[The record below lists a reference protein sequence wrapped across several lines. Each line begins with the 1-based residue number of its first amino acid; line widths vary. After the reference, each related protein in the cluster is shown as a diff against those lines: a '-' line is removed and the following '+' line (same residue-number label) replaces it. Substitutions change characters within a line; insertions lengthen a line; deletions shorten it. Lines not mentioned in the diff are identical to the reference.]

1 MSDKDRALRLFETAV
16 DLPAEERAAFLARE
30 CRGATTRRD
39 VESLLAADAE
49 TANLDFERPALGT
62 RFHVMARSAPPPV
75 TAFPAAA
82 GRYTILALL
91 GAGGHG
97 VVYRARQEQPRREVA
112 LKLLRLPSPS
122 TRERV
127 RAEAEAETLARL
139 GHPGIAQVYD
149 TGVLTVEGAEFP
161 FVAMELVTGLP
172 LLQWRRDSKPDLAT
186 CVRLLVDV
194 CEATAAAHQ
203 RGVIHCDLKPDNIL
217 VEDGDGRPRP
227 RILDF
232 GVARIVGADRP
243 LDEPRQLVGTLAYM
257 SPEQAAGATDLDTRT
272 DVFALGA
279 IAYELLSGVR
289 ARDVSDATTAELTQ
303 RIRSER
309 PVPLSRRDRRL
320 AGDLER
326 IVACAMASDREA
338 RYASAAAFADDLR
351 RFLAHRPI
359 SARPQDPWYL
369 LACFARRRRSA
380 CIALAVVAVTLVAA
394 SVVGWLSSA
403 RANSA
408 LDRLIAISQFTVA
421 EVVGRLESL
430 AGTTAVRSAALERL
444 LPQVEE
450 LLVLRPNDPTALTC
464 RATILRHMGM
474 LAHRSQDWPRSLQ
487 LRTRALADSERLRA
501 TAPGDPR
508 RRAQRA
514 TDLVLVGDVHKET
527 DGPAAARPL
536 HTEAH
541 ATFVDL
547 ARSHPDDARHLDD
560 LAWSHHRLAYLD
572 IEAHDFAS
580 AEAHLD
586 EHAALLDQLQLVRPG
601 NPFDLSGRRSLHS
614 LWSHLERTRGN
625 LDACR
630 NHLRLSIP
638 PARARLQIQPHDVGA
653 VLEFA
658 SSVTTYL
665 RDTPKA
671 QTDPESAG
679 LRQEARQALER
690 LLAYDPGSY
699 DARVVLQH
707 LNETA
712 PTSPDDGGR

>member
-1 MSDKDRALRLFETAV
+1 MSDKDRALRLFEAAV
-16 DLPAEERAAFLARE
+16 DLPAEERSAFLARE
-30 CRGATTRRD
+30 CRGATTHRE
-39 VESLLAADAE
+39 VESLLAADAD
-49 TANLDFERPALGT
+49 TANLDLERPALGT
-62 RFHVMARSAPPPV
+62 RFHVLARSAPPPV
-75 TAFPAAA
+75 TAVPAAA

-122 TRERV
+122 THERV
-127 RAEAEAETLARL
+127 RAETEAETLARL

-161 FVAMELVTGLP
+161 FVAMELVTGVP
-172 LLQWRRDSKPDLAT
+172 LLQWRNDSNPDLAT
-186 CVRLLVDV
+186 RVRLLVDV

-243 LDEPRQLVGTLAYM
+243 LDEPRLLVGTLAYM
-257 SPEQAAGATDLDTRT
+257 SPEQAAGDADIDTRA

-279 IAYELLSGVR
+279 IAYELLGGMR
-289 ARDVSDATTAELTQ
+289 ARDVRDATTAEVTR

-309 PVPLSRRDRRL
+309 PVPLSRHDRRL

-326 IVACAMASDREA
+326 IVACAMAGNREA
-338 RYASAAAFADDLR
+338 RYASAAALADDLR
-351 RFLAHRPI
+351 RFLAHLPI
-359 SARPQDPWYL
+359 AARTQDPWYL

-380 CIALAVVAVTLVAA
+380 CLALAVVALTLVAA

-450 LLVLRPNDPTALTC
+450 LLVLRPHDTTALTC
-464 RATILRHMGM
+464 RATILRHMGT
-474 LAHRSQDWPRSLQ
+474 LAHGSHDWPRSLQ
-487 LRTRALADSERLRA
+487 LRTRALADIERLRA
-501 TAPGDPR
+501 AAPNDPR
-508 RRAQRA
+508 RRAVWA
-514 TDLVLVGDVHKET
+514 TDLVRVGDVYKET

-547 ARSHPDDARHLDD
+547 ARSHPDDALHLDD

-572 IEAHDFAS
+572 IEAHDFES
-580 AEAHLD
+580 AEAHLG
-586 EHAALLDQLQLVRPG
+586 EHATLLERLQLVRPG

-638 PARARLQIQPHDVGA
+638 PARARLLIQPHDVDA

-658 SSVTTYL
+658 GSVMTFL

-671 QTDPESAG
+671 EADPEVAS
-679 LRQEARQALER
+679 LRQEARQAVER

-699 DARVVLQH
+699 DARVVLHH

-712 PTSPDDGGR
+712 PAGDGGR